1 MGPHGSAGLAV
12 QFEVRVALPTDA
24 DAIAAIYN
32 QGIDDRVATFET
44 EKRDGE
50 ERRRWL
56 GEHDQRHPVIIA
68 ESATGEVV
76 GWASISPISP
86 RSCYSGV
93 GEFSVYV
100 RRDSRGGGVGAK
112 LLGSLI
118 ERATAL
124 GYWKLI
130 GRIFSFN
137 EASRH
142 LSKRHGFREIGVLEK
157 HGRLDGE
164 WVDVVEVERMIPEN
178 ID

>member
-1 MGPHGSAGLAV
+1 MAV
-12 QFEVRVALPTDA
+12 QFEVRAALPADA
-24 DAIAAIYN
+24 DAIAVIYN
-32 QGIDDRVATFET
+32 QGIEDRVATFET
-44 EKRDGE
+44 EKHDGE

-56 GEHDQRHPVIIA
+56 REHDQRHPVIVA
-68 ESATGEVV
+68 ESATGKVV
-76 GWASISPISP
+76 GWASISPLSP

-100 RRDSRGGGVGAK
+100 RRDSRGAGVGVK
-112 LLGSLI
+112 LLESLI

-142 LSKRHGFREIGVLEK
+142 LSKRHGFREVGVLEK
-157 HGRLDGE
+157 HSKLEGR
-164 WVDVVEVERMIPEN
+164 WVDVVEVERLIPEN